1 MLGRLPVVPIANY
14 RCVERTRTSR
24 NLAKADLPV
33 ACLIASFAHFQLL
46 MKAVYVS
53 MICCFVNCKLIEKMM
68 IIIGRQ
74 LAMKEA
80 NLGWPIIVFSCYTH
94 RLEQQVADLLLCVP
108 LCASAVEMLEKLL
121 VLTKNLRNLEEYFVH
136 DARVHDISVLFFQWL
151 YVFLWNVSVSER

>member
-1 MLGRLPVVPIANY
+1 
-14 RCVERTRTSR
+14 
-24 NLAKADLPV
+24 
-33 ACLIASFAHFQLL
+33 
-46 MKAVYVS
+46 
-53 MICCFVNCKLIEKMM
+53 M